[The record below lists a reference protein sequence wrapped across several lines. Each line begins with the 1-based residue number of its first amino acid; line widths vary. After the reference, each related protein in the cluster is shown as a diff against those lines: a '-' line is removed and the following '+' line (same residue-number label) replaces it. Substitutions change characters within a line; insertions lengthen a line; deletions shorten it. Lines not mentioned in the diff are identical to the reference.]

1 MHRKMSV
8 MTCRQGQELSVMT
21 KTYKDISV
29 DIADYQRISIRT
41 DDGHCKVAP
50 NQVVCVMLEK

>member
-29 DIADYQRISIRT
+29 DIADNQEIAIRT
-41 DDGHCKVAP
+41 DDGHGKVAP
-50 NQVVCVMLEK
+50 YQLVCVMLEK